1 MSYLDCEYVS
11 TWGLMLSCDIYPRII
26 KHREKVSPNYLIDLL
41 MSNNSTP
48 KSIYVHP
55 ENLEF
60 FCKVILNNISF
71 NFVLVTGNSDE
82 TLSLRNDCPY
92 KQYIDTILNNKY
104 LLKWFSQ
111 NFDKTG
117 ERTFKKE
124 FIVQLPIGIDYHT
137 IDNEPLHHW
146 RMYNEEYTPIGQENL
161 LKYTH
166 TVCNNTYKGRKEPL
180 IYCNAHF
187 AKTSLFNDRINALQ
201 LVPRELLVVENFYTH
216 RKISWE
222 KTCKYQF
229 VLSPF
234 GNGLDCHRTWET
246 LCLGSIPVV
255 RTNVFKE
262 LFSDLPVLIVEN
274 WEDITQD
281 VLEKCLDDFSKRK
294 FNLEKLTLKYWVQK
308 INGALS
314 F

>member
-124 FIVQLPIGIDYHT
+124 FIVQ
-137 IDNEPLHHW
+137 
-146 RMYNEEYTPIGQENL
+146 
-161 LKYTH
+161 
-166 TVCNNTYKGRKEPL
+166 
-180 IYCNAHF
+180 
-187 AKTSLFNDRINALQ
+187 
-201 LVPRELLVVENFYTH
+201 
-216 RKISWE
+216 
-222 KTCKYQF
+222 
-229 VLSPF
+229 
-234 GNGLDCHRTWET
+234 
-246 LCLGSIPVV
+246 
-255 RTNVFKE
+255 
-262 LFSDLPVLIVEN
+262 
-274 WEDITQD
+274 
-281 VLEKCLDDFSKRK
+281 
-294 FNLEKLTLKYWVQK
+294 
-308 INGALS
+308 
-314 F
+314 